1 MAITEQ
7 QYKKVASSLGCEVA
21 SIKAVEKVES
31 SGNGFLKDGR
41 PKILFEGHI
50 FWKQLLVIGKNPA
63 ALRKGNE
70 DILYPTWN
78 VDAVRPLY
86 KLDQYQRLEKAKKID
101 EAAALKSASWG
112 AFQIMGFNHKT
123 CGFST
128 VQKFVQAQQDEFEQL
143 NAFASYLLHT
153 HLSVN
158 LKHKDWKGFAR
169 GYNGPDYWK
178 NKYDTKL
185 QTAYA
190 GFSKK

>member
-50 FWKQLLVIGKNPA
+50 FWKQLLAMGKNPT

-78 VDAVRPLY
+78 IDVVRPLY

-101 EAAALKSASWG
+101 ETAALKSASWG
-112 AFQIMGFNHKT
+112 AFQIMGFNHKV
-123 CGFST
+123 CGFAT

-143 NAFASYLLHT
+143 SAFANYLLNT

-178 NKYDTKL
+178 NKYDVKL
-185 QTAYA
+185 KAAYQMFA
-190 GFSKK
+190 